1 MEQLNIKKIH
11 ENPFIGTIDNFLT
24 SSECEHFIDLSNG
37 KLKRALVSSQ
47 KKGEISSGRTG
58 SNYWI
63 PHNKDEITQKVS
75 KRIAE
80 YVKIPLENAES
91 FQLIQYDEK
100 QEYRNHY
107 DGWLHDNSEKTLR
120 NIKYGGQRMLTVLV
134 YLNDVEEGG
143 GTRFSKLNI
152 SIEAKKGRMLI
163 FQNVYKNTNIR
174 HELSEH
180 CGMPVVKGYK
190 YAFNLWFR
198 ECSGQYSKFNP
209 DYYNKH
215 NEIINE
221 PTCKGMYNK
230 IINEPITELA
240 YNVKDDHSKLHV
252 SKEMYK
258 VNSYINTK
266 LSAYILDKCKF
277 DNSNFRS
284 CWVKLSEFPDLTK
297 RLEETIGIDKSFFE
311 NINVVE
317 YTENKIHNKHFNA
330 YDLNS
335 DSGKKYTSKL
345 GQRLFTITLILSD
358 NIEMNFSNIK
368 SIINFNKGDLLLY
381 KNVINNSVKR
391 DSDMQRSIVCKKDN
405 GYLANIYIRCNNK
418 NGGKLIEV
426 DSKSE
431 NYIETLNYVLEKFHN
446 NKVKRQW
453 NGFKSFKYN
462 FKGDFNKFKKYV
474 NCFNTIRC
482 SLEGKTCLNKTNMD
496 NDYNLDAKLPIQII
510 NNVLDSNILALLQKY
525 YKETIKNQVWSL
537 GDSQSKR
544 YKSHNEPMSRF
555 LHYECLPLIEKIVGR
570 SLKPTYTYLS
580 AYVKGADLPPHTDR
594 PECEY
599 TVSFI
604 VDKPKNCKWNI
615 YVHKIQQE
623 EKYKGRYDEKPPI
636 DECVSV
642 DCDAGGLM
650 LFQGTDHIHFR
661 EKFEDEYYNILLLH
675 YCSI

>member
-1 MEQLNIKKIH
+1 
-11 ENPFIGTIDNFLT
+11 
-24 SSECEHFIDLSNG
+24 
-37 KLKRALVSSQ
+37 
-47 KKGEISSGRTG
+47 
-58 SNYWI
+58 
-63 PHNKDEITQKVS
+63 
-75 KRIAE
+75 
-80 YVKIPLENAES
+80 
-91 FQLIQYDEK
+91 
-100 QEYRNHY
+100 
-107 DGWLHDNSEKTLR
+107 
-120 NIKYGGQRMLTVLV
+120 
-134 YLNDVEEGG
+134 
-143 GTRFSKLNI
+143 
-152 SIEAKKGRMLI
+152 
-163 FQNVYKNTNIR
+163 
-174 HELSEH
+174 
-180 CGMPVVKGYK
+180 
-190 YAFNLWFR
+190 
-198 ECSGQYSKFNP
+198 
-209 DYYNKH
+209 
-215 NEIINE
+215 
-221 PTCKGMYNK
+221 
-230 IINEPITELA
+230 
-240 YNVKDDHSKLHV
+240 
-252 SKEMYK
+252 
-258 VNSYINTK
+258 
-266 LSAYILDKCKF
+266 
-277 DNSNFRS
+277 
-284 CWVKLSEFPDLTK
+284 
-297 RLEETIGIDKSFFE
+297 
-311 NINVVE
+311 
-317 YTENKIHNKHFNA
+317 
-330 YDLNS
+330 
-335 DSGKKYTSKL
+335 
-345 GQRLFTITLILSD
+345 
-358 NIEMNFSNIK
+358 MNFSNIK